1 MADFF
6 GKMSIFGT
14 NTRITP
20 EHEKYS
26 QLLCEPSSKNSG
38 TRSKSNSFS
47 GNRVSPAPLPEERT
61 RSKSDSFSGNRVS
74 PAPLQKE
81 DIEHIE
87 TLPGTPMSG
96 HESGVNTPQLVAS
109 PDELVYGCGIRS
121 GAEDIHAYSEGRLCE
136 AWSPEEYDMHEWL
149 EIDRPAEHNY
159 LRHVRTIYKHVL
171 DDLYRRFVPPV
182 NIHEKYL
189 EEIRSPSWETFEKNT
204 KNENK
209 SI

>member
-38 TRSKSNSFS
+38 TRSKSN
-47 GNRVSPAPLPEERT
+47 
-61 RSKSDSFSGNRVS
+61 SFSGNRVS

-159 LRHVRTIYKHVL
+159 IEHVRTIYKHVL

-189 EEIRSPSWETFEKNT
+189 EEIRSPSWETFEK
-204 KNENK
+204 KHK
-209 SI
+209 K